1 MKPIGRTAAAAGASP
16 AYSPVWIGQVT
27 PPDVDYQPGQSDF
40 SQLAASSLG
49 DAGTGADGFDSLLSD
64 VLGLLPALDTQGD
77 AIDSAIVFLNDL
89 NEVLGA
95 TEVLD
100 SPAVN
105 AGISLIGPLID
116 GLIAGIGTGPAI
128 GGAPTGWSLGGLS
141 ALPSVVDDLGL
152 LSLVAATITGD
163 ISAVETTIDGVI
175 ANLANSIGNVVGELN
190 MLSDEVTQIIS
201 ELQGGY

>member
-1 MKPIGRTAAAAGASP
+1 
-16 AYSPVWIGQVT
+16 
-27 PPDVDYQPGQSDF
+27 VDYQPGQSDF